1 MTINLF
7 LSLLSQDRETGQQK
21 RSDQVLWEEAR
32 RFSGWWGL
40 WDLRRVAGRRGRG
53 RVGWGRT
60 GPDAILVGKA
70 RRSTPNR
77 RVCERVARRGTGL
90 GHFISELQ
98 KGTRAPV
105 WLACFPTPCNSGPLS
120 DLQRYPQRLSVPASS
135 LQCCTALNYARLGV
149 GMTY

>member
-1 MTINLF
+1 M
-7 LSLLSQDRETGQQK
+7 
-21 RSDQVLWEEAR
+21 WEEAR

-90 GHFISELQ
+90 GHFSELQ

-120 DLQRYPQRLSVPASS
+120 DLQRYPQRLSVPAVQFAMLHSTE
-135 LQCCTALNYARLGV
+135 LCKAGGGHDVLTVFIVAV
-149 GMTY
+149 